1 MAEYVDN
8 KTTAPI
14 SNAEIVHSYRY
25 TNDPAY
31 KSVVDWDAAHQ
42 HGLEHAN
49 LDVFPIGASAGRG
62 LGLAATEIDKAR
74 KFANFYRNNDK
85 FLMNADGTPRVFY
98 HGTKG
103 NFDEFAH
110 GIDGITKQK
119 LSGEG
124 YYVTS
129 DPALASKY
137 STQEGGNIM
146 PLHIR
151 ANKIKQYEQPT
162 NKLTKPPKIDAEYVA
177 QLQKEGY
184 EGLAGMRY
192 PSEVIVF
199 NPNQLKSIHNMAP
212 TASNNIMRAAAPI
225 GLTQIQD
232 DQ

>member
-8 KTTAPI
+8 KITAPM
-14 SNAEIVHSYRY
+14 SNAEVVHSYRY

-31 KSVVDWDAAHQ
+31 KSAVDWDVAHQ

-49 LDVFPIGASAGRG
+49 LEIIPAGRG
-62 LGLAATEIDKAR
+62 LAAVEGKTGS
-74 KFANFYRNNDK
+74 KFANFYKNNDK
-85 FLMNADGTPRVFY
+85 FLMNGDGSPKVFY

-199 NPNQLKSIHNMAP
+199 NPNQLKSINNMAP